1 MVPSFIVGT
10 GRGNNFQHVL
20 GEGGI
25 CPPIRRRALNGFL
38 AGAVKRIKTRTDDE
52 GGGSSLPKIRL
63 CIKVPLYKFTAAQ
76 WYLTLFTCFAR
87 TNLPNSTF
95 FHLFFFFFFF
105 HRKIYNLSTTR
116 IVTSLFKNNLSSD
129 LLIIAT

>member
-38 AGAVKRIKTRTDDE
+38 AEAVKRIKTRTDDE
-52 GGGSSLPKIRL
+52 GGGSFLPKIRL
-63 CIKVPLYKFTAAQ
+63 CIKVPP
-76 WYLTLFTCFAR
+76 
-87 TNLPNSTF
+87 TNSRQHSGT
-95 FHLFFFFFFF
+95 
-105 HRKIYNLSTTR
+105 
-116 IVTSLFKNNLSSD
+116 
-129 LLIIAT
+129 

>member
-1 MVPSFIVGT
+1 MKIDIMFGLKILEIFDKICLFEDRKARKVVKIVQIVMVPSFIVGT

-38 AGAVKRIKTRTDDE
+38 AEAVKRIKTRTDDE

-63 CIKVPLYKFTAAQ
+63 CIKVPP
-76 WYLTLFTCFAR
+76 
-87 TNLPNSTF
+87 TNSRQHSGT
-95 FHLFFFFFFF
+95 
-105 HRKIYNLSTTR
+105 
-116 IVTSLFKNNLSSD
+116 
-129 LLIIAT
+129 

>member
-1 MVPSFIVGT
+1 MVPRSTEHRVSLLRE
-10 GRGNNFQHVL
+10 GRGNNFQRVL

-63 CIKVPLYKFTAAQ
+63 CIKALAPYPPSRGTVVLNTPRLR
-76 WYLTLFTCFAR
+76 C
-87 TNLPNSTF
+87 P
-95 FHLFFFFFFF
+95 
-105 HRKIYNLSTTR
+105 
-116 IVTSLFKNNLSSD
+116 
-129 LLIIAT
+129 